1 MDVFK
6 AIRELHEERVRLDAA
21 ILALEA
27 RVRFLDQTERIPRVR
42 RGRRS
47 MSARE
52 REEVSRRMSSYW
64 ATRRAQRQSTI
75 SVSVSS
81 AAGSLGSITS
91 IQIQDVA

>member
-6 AIRELHEERVRLDAA
+6 AIRELHDEKVRLDSA

-27 RVRFLDQTERIPRVR
+27 RMRHVENANRFPGVR

-64 ATRRAQRQSTI
+64 AARRAQRQGTI

-81 AAGSLGSITS
+81 GSVGSFTS

>member
-21 ILALEA
+21 IAALEA
-27 RVRFLDQTERIPRVR
+27 RLHYVNNPERVPRAR

-47 MSARE
+47 MSSRE

-64 ATRRAQRQSTI
+64 AARRAQRQGTI
-75 SVSVSS
+75 SVSLS
-81 AAGSLGSITS
+81 AGPGSLGSITS